1 MQKGAEWIGA
11 WWCQSLVRAEEP
23 GPVNTSPQRREIEGA
38 GWRGGAS
45 TGEEAPEAEFVCLGL
60 QRRRRRGGG
69 QGQGGGGGGNKL
81 SHCRKVCSS
90 KSHLPT
96 CTRAM
101 PEGCRV
107 KGQDVPLQSAQITY
121 PLQSINR
128 LLSLLQYWPFFYRL
142 DCGTSSQWFTV
153 YLSLRQVLYQDTWY
167 GPVEKHYLLLLN
179 SFMSWIFSIWPP

>member
-1 MQKGAEWIGA
+1 MK
-11 WWCQSLVRAEEP
+11 
-23 GPVNTSPQRREIEGA
+23 RRS
-38 GWRGGAS
+38 RN
-45 TGEEAPEAEFVCLGL
+45 
-60 QRRRRRGGG
+60 RGGG
-69 QGQGGGGGGNKL
+69 TGGGVCVFGSAEEEEEEEEEEMWRAGARGGNKL

-128 LLSLLQYWPFFYRL
+128 LLSLLQYCPFFYRL
-142 DCGTSSQWFTV
+142 DCGASSQ
-153 YLSLRQVLYQDTWY
+153 
-167 GPVEKHYLLLLN
+167 
-179 SFMSWIFSIWPP
+179 